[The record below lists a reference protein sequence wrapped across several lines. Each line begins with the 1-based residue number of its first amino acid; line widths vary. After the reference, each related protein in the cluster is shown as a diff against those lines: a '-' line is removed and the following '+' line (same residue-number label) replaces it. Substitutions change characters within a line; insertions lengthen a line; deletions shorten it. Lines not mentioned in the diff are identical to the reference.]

1 MNKAGSL
8 PSGRV
13 VLSLALKRYYEPL
26 RLPLRPLMISAPA
39 LYITVG
45 GPVPPPQRVSRAA
58 LYFFR
63 HMPPLL
69 PRKNRRNASVLSFR
83 RLRPSPLDHRVG
95 FFKLVTRLLIGS
107 LALRPAT
114 LPMEN
119 LQPPVTRTLLP
130 GAKEVYGQLL
140 LLDFNQPDLQP
151 FTAYGQACFIVVIGG
166 LGIGCHLGC

>member
-1 MNKAGSL
+1 MTQDVRPADL
-8 PSGRV
+8 V
-13 VLSLALKRYYEPL
+13 YEPL
-26 RLPLRPLMISAPA
+26 RLPVRPLMISAPA